1 MPVIPGPRY
10 VLIGFDGSP
19 NSHAA
24 LQRAASEAQK
34 RHARLDV
41 VRVVPA
47 AGGPLR
53 TPVAWLRL
61 RTEVARALPR
71 TQHLTTRLRIARGDV
86 ATELNRLA
94 GRADVL
100 FIGARQTSA
109 TGNPLGGATVPALL
123 SSSPCHVVICEG
135 QSRQDA

>member
-10 VLIGFDGSP
+10 VLIGFSGSP
-19 NSHAA
+19 NSYAA
-24 LQRAASEAQK
+24 LNRAAAEAQK

-41 VRVVPA
+41 VRVIPA
-47 AGGPLR
+47 TGGRLR
-53 TPVAWLRL
+53 TPAAWLRL
-61 RTEVARALPR
+61 RNDVARVLPR

-94 GRADVL
+94 RRADVL
-100 FIGARQTSA
+100 FLGARQTSA
-109 TGNPLGGATVPALL
+109 AANPLGGATVHALL